1 MSKWLKIASILLLSS
16 VVVLAG
22 CNPLQ
27 KENKTQA
34 SQTQTKNQ
42 VVSTQTSWDNAVI
55 IYIDKNCET
64 AGIPQCNWANW
75 KQQLSQVLWNKA
87 KIETRYMTK
96 EQLEK
101 FKNMLWASPVMEIPE
116 NKLNLF
122 GPQAQMIQQSGKK
135 ENGKYYVPLFWWIPG
150 EENLCNDGK
159 DNNGDGKI
167 DAQDS
172 SCYKMVALTS
182 SKCNQTYCASEVLK
196 NMFMDY
202 YIEVVDY
209 DSTTG
214 KNIYEKLV
222 KINGQQYLP
231 TFLFNQKQQYIDQMK
246 QFVKE
251 LTGLDYKY
259 QLNIP
264 SFKYDPSIEACA
276 QNCNASPACKKLL
289 TCNKSDKPKVELFVM
304 SHCPF
309 GTQAEKG
316 IVPVIKLLKDKI
328 DFKVKF
334 VNYAMHGKQEIDEN
348 TLQYCIQK
356 VEPKKYLDYL
366 TCFLEKGDTQGCLE
380 KTGIDK
386 TKVDECI
393 KNADKEYNITK
404 NYEDKSSWAGG
415 RFPKYEVNN
424 EGNLKYKVQG
434 SPTLVINGIV
444 VQPQSRSP
452 EAYLK
457 AICEA
462 FKNPPAE
469 CQKVLSNKSYDPGF
483 GWTQS
488 GKPAPAGSCGN

>member
-1 MSKWLKIASILLLSS
+1 MNKWLKIAGISLLSS

-22 CNPLQ
+22 CNMQ
-27 KENKTQA
+27 SKNENKTQA
-34 SQTQTKNQ
+34 QTQVQQAT
-42 VVSTQTSWDNAVI
+42 WENAVV

-64 AGIPQCNWANW
+64 AGIPQCNWATW
-75 KQQLSQVLWNKA
+75 KQQLSQVLGNKV

-96 EQLEK
+96 DQLEK
-101 FKNMLWASPVMEIPE
+101 FKNMLGASPVMEIPE
-116 NKLNLF
+116 KDLSLF

-135 ENGKYYVPLFWWIPG
+135 ENGKYYVPLFGWIPG

-159 DNNGDGKI
+159 DNNGDGKV
-167 DAQDS
+167 DAQDP

-182 SKCNQTYCASEVLK
+182 SKCTDPYCAPEALK
-196 NMFMDY
+196 NMFMGY
-202 YIEVVDY
+202 YMDVVDY
-209 DSTTG
+209 NSTTG

-231 TFLFNQKQQYIDQMK
+231 TFLFNKKHQYMDQMQ
-246 QFVKE
+246 QFIKE
-251 LTGLDYKY
+251 LTGCQYKY

-316 IVPVIKLLKDKI
+316 IIPVIKLLGDKI

-366 TCFLEKGDTQGCLE
+366 TCFLEKGDTQGCLQ
-380 KTGIDK
+380 KAGIDK
-386 TKVDECI
+386 AKVDECI

-404 NYEDKSSWAGG
+404 NYEDKASWAGG
-415 RFPKYEVNN
+415 RFPKYEVDN
-424 EGNLKYKVQG
+424 EENLKYGIQG
-434 SPTLVINGIV
+434 SPTLVINGVV

-469 CQKVLSNKSYDPGF
+469 CQKVLSNQSYDPGF